1 MLWLNVAVKPKLSWP
16 NKHIELTFENNRL
29 ELSPMT
35 MEHAPTVS
43 LYVETEITFEA
54 GGTLLCRFLSRL
66 AWSMDA
72 GISNEFFSGSNNPE
86 HPGLMGRLNYSDFG
100 WINCEPWQLLYMP
113 KVSTLSAELAL
124 ALYREGMT
132 LDSIPF
138 SFLSYFKILNIQH
151 EKGDVQQT
159 WINDNLNKISGIIE
173 KQRLQEL
180 QNSYQNIGKYLYKQ
194 GRCAVAHAHNTP
206 IVNPDNYAD
215 KHRLEL
221 DLPLMKELANIYIE
235 NEFFVLSNYSFNKN
249 FSGKFTDEALIKSES
264 NGVIVYRPWT
274 PS

>member
-1 MLWLNVAVKPKLSWP
+1 MLWLNVAVKPKFSWP
-16 NKHIELTFENNRL
+16 NKHFELTFENKRL
-29 ELSPMT
+29 VLSPMT
-35 MEHAPTVS
+35 REHAPTVS

-215 KHRLEL
+215 KRRLEL